1 MTKTIDIERPGGA
14 GTFPGYLAQPA
25 GTPRAAIVVIQEI
38 FGVNAGM
45 RRRCDML
52 AEAGYLAVA
61 PDLFWRIALGVEL
74 DPDIKPEMDR
84 AMDLM
89 GKFDLD
95 QAVGDIR
102 AAIDSVR
109 AMLGAGGKVGAVGY
123 CAGGRLAF
131 RTAARTSVDATVAY
145 YGFGIDQ
152 DLGEKAS
159 VSKPLMLHFGED
171 DQFIDTAARRKIHQQ
186 LDTLPQVTIHEYS
199 GVGHGFATEFG
210 ARRSED
216 AAALADERT
225 AEFFAWNLG

>member
-1 MTKTIDIERPGGA
+1 MTTTIDIKQPGGA
-14 GTFPGYLAQPA
+14 GTFPGYLAEPA

-61 PDLFWRIALGVEL
+61 PDLFWRIAPGVEL
-74 DPDIKPEMDR
+74 DPDIKPEMDQ
-84 AMDLM
+84 AMELM

-102 AAIDSVR
+102 AAIDAVR
-109 AMLGAGGKVGAVGY
+109 AKLGAGGKIGAVGY

-131 RTAARTSVDATVAY
+131 RTAARTGVDAAVAY

-152 DLGEKAS
+152 DLGEKGS

-171 DQFIDTAARRKIHQQ
+171 DQFIDAAARGKIHEE
-186 LDTLPQVTIHEYS
+186 LDALPQVTIHEYQ

-210 ARRSED
+210 RRRSGE
-216 AAALADERT
+216 AATLADERT
-225 AEFFAWNLG
+225 AKFFAQNLG